1 MGGLMVVGVVY
12 IVFGGI
18 IKVCGVVIIYKLLF
32 FVVVGFVIMV
42 IGLGFVLVVVN
53 MVLGKI
59 GDGFV

>member
-1 MGGLMVVGVVY
+1 MVVGVVY